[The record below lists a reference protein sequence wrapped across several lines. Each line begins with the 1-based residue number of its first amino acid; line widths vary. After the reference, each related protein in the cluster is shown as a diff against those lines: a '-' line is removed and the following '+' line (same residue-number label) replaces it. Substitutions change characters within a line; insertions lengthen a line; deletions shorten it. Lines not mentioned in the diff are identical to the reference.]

1 MIRLNST
8 DTNASRQN
16 QPNQNNAQPNPNI
29 AQVSN
34 NETILSLQGNPRNN
48 ISTFI
53 YNYLFVP
60 ICLYNAI
67 Y

>member
-1 MIRLNST
+1 MIRNNST
-8 DTNASRQN
+8 DTNASRLN
-16 QPNQNNAQPNPNI
+16 QPNQNNAQ
-29 AQVSN
+29 ATN
-34 NETILSLQGNPRNN
+34 NQTIQALQGNPRNKA
-48 ISTFI
+48 STII